1 MANAKKTVD
10 RAGNQINSLEESM
23 FYISCRLDELTGN
36 AMANSYLN
44 VSVSDL
50 DIPETDLTKVVEA
63 LGDISVS
70 LTDISNNGTDLE
82 EIRCEI
88 GKLNDTNELILMQ
101 LSRIADALEKK

>member
-1 MANAKKTVD
+1 M
-10 RAGNQINSLEESM
+10 S
-23 FYISCRLDELTGN
+23 
-36 AMANSYLN
+36 NSYLN

-88 GKLNDTNELILMQ
+88 GRLNDTNELILMQ

>member
-50 DIPETDLTKVVEA
+50 DIPETDLKIIEQE
-63 LGDISVS
+63 LDQIQIG
-70 LTDISNNGTDLE
+70 ISNLDSTL
-82 EIRCEI
+82 CEI
-88 GKLNDTNELILMQ
+88 NSTSIQTNNNLELIVMQ

>member
-23 FYISCRLDELTGN
+23 FYISYRLDELTGN
-36 AMANSYLN
+36 AMSNSYLN

-50 DIPETDLTKVVEA
+50 EIPETNLKIVEQE
-63 LGDISVS
+63 LDQIQIG
-70 LTDISNNGTDLE
+70 ISNLDSTL
-82 EIRCEI
+82 CEI
-88 GKLNDTNELILMQ
+88 NSTSIQTNNNLELIVMQ